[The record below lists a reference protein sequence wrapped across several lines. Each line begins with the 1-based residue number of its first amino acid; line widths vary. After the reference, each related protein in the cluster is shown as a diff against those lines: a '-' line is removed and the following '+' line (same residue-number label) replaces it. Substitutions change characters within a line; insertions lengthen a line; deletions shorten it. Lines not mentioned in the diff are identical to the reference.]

1 MMFVEKFG
9 ADSFRVYEM
18 FMGPLDKSKPWNTK
32 GLQGSYRF
40 IQKVWK
46 ACIENKEKISNRNES
61 SDQTIRILHQTIKK
75 VTEDLEKLSFNTAVS
90 QMMIFINHILTLKSY
105 NEDVIKSFLIILNPF
120 APHLTEEIF
129 EQLGFNVD
137 GPITNQI
144 WPEFND
150 KLLVPDKMTIAV
162 QINGKT
168 RGAIELDSSLSQQN
182 IVKSILQN
190 DGFKKYLNNLSVIK
204 EIYVPNRLVNFVI
217 KK

>member
-1 MMFVEKFG
+1 MFVEKFG

-46 ACIENKEKISNRNES
+46 ACIENKEKINNRNES